1 MRSPPPTR
9 SSSRTS
15 PSTTRP
21 GSGAAAR
28 THRGADGRRGAGA
41 RGEQR
46 ARAPRHA
53 GAGRPPADELRV
65 GRHGRRRDRL
75 RLARSA
81 AQARQHRARSAG
93 RAVDRGRRVQRDGPQ
108 AVPRGPRHGAD
119 RGGRRPGAASAS
131 RAHVSR
137 RGREVPADGR
147 SAAGGRRADRAGAA
161 RRRRA
166 VGLRRLA
173 VVGWPVAHSRS
184 PAMQNAALAAVGLD
198 GEFAYEAVAIEPGAF
213 AETVAAMPA
222 AGFVGLNVTIPHKE
236 AALAIATDR
245 SDDASAIGAANT
257 LTFGPDGAIRADNTD
272 APGLLDALGDPPPRT
287 ALVLGAGGS
296 ARAAAHALGSVGA
309 SVAVWNRTPGRARR
323 LAAALGVA
331 AVDAP
336 VVAEVL
342 VNCTAAG
349 MQDRPDAFKEMP
361 VTADDLGEYACVVDL
376 VYRDGGTEL
385 LRQAERRGCRCV
397 DGLEI
402 LVRQGA
408 RSFQIWTGR
417 SAPLDVMRRAAR
429 SGLQPSQLPS
439 SAPGLRGG
447 RADA

>member
-1 MRSPPPTR
+1 
-9 SSSRTS
+9 
-15 PSTTRP
+15 
-21 GSGAAAR
+21 
-28 THRGADGRRGAGA
+28 
-41 RGEQR
+41 
-46 ARAPRHA
+46 
-53 GAGRPPADELRV
+53 
-65 GRHGRRRDRL
+65 
-75 RLARSA
+75 
-81 AQARQHRARSAG
+81 
-93 RAVDRGRRVQRDGPQ
+93 
-108 AVPRGPRHGAD
+108 
-119 RGGRRPGAASAS
+119 
-131 RAHVSR
+131 
-137 RGREVPADGR
+137 
-147 SAAGGRRADRAGAA
+147 
-161 RRRRA
+161 

-173 VVGWPVAHSRS
+173 VLGWPVDHSRS
-184 PAMQNAALAAVGLD
+184 PAMQNAALAATGLD
-198 GEFAYEAVAIEPGAF
+198 GEYGYERISVAPEGFEQTVRALPAQGFAGV
-213 AETVAAMPA
+213 
-222 AGFVGLNVTIPHKE
+222 NVTIPHKE
-236 AALAIATDR
+236 AALALA
-245 SDDASAIGAANT
+245 DDASDEARAIGAANT
-257 LTFGPDGAIRADNTD
+257 LTFMPDGTIRADNTD

-296 ARAAAHALGSVGA
+296 ARAAAHALRSVGA

-323 LAAALGVA
+323 LAGELGVA
-331 AVDAP
+331 AVDSP
-336 VVAEVL
+336 VAAEVL

-361 VTADDLGEYACVVDL
+361 LTADDLGEYACVVDL